1 MKRFLTDI
9 FDSNWFFLSILLFAI
24 ALPLSQALVSIAAG
38 IMLFIAL
45 LEDNWNNK
53 FARIKQK
60 RIILFVTVIFLMYFI
75 GAILYGNWNDSLYD
89 IRKNM
94 FYLVLPLAFLIGK
107 DISQKQ
113 KRFVFYVFSV
123 SILISTWVAF
133 FNWKFTSD
141 AETFSVHNV
150 SLISHIRFSFQLI
163 LAFWFFILLV
173 QKNFHEINFSKKII
187 GILVAFY
194 FLSFLLFQ
202 QSLTGIISF
211 ISSTLVFALLMI
223 FKTRKRYRMLFFIVA
238 AFVVCL
244 PVIYVG
250 HIISQFYDIEKVD
263 KNNIDKVTAEGNTY
277 NHDFN
282 NPMVENGHYV
292 YLYVCEKEM
301 REEWNKRSK
310 IKYDSVGPNGYP
322 IRATLIRY
330 LTSKGL
336 RKDAAG
342 VKALTQ
348 QDISNVENGIA
359 NIIFQNKRLSLY
371 PRIYQTIWEYYVYS
385 KTGYANNQS
394 FSQRI
399 EYAKAALTIIK
410 DHFWLGVGPG
420 NWKEDFKKAYKA
432 NHSSLDEK
440 MYASSHNQYLNYMV
454 KFGILGFLL
463 ILFFLVYPIIKT
475 HRYTDYLFLIFLVF
489 MFFSNF
495 ADSNL
500 ESHMGSSFF
509 VFFYCL
515 FIVTNGKNYLEFSNS
530 KGA

>member
-1 MKRFLTDI
+1 MKKFLTDI
-9 FDSNWFFLSILLFAI
+9 FDSNWFFLSILLFVI

-38 IMLFIAL
+38 VMVFVALF
-45 LEDNWNNK
+45 EDNWKNK
-53 FARIKQK
+53 FARISKN
-60 RIILFVTVIFLMYFI
+60 RIILFVSAIFLMYLF
-75 GAILYGNWNDSLYD
+75 GAILYGNWNNSLYD
-89 IRKNM
+89 IRKAM
-94 FYLVLPLAFLIGK
+94 FYLVLPVAFLIGK
-107 DISQKQ
+107 DISAKQ

-123 SILISTWVAF
+123 AILISTWVAL
-133 FNWKFTSD
+133 FNWKFTAD

-173 QKNFHEINFSKKII
+173 QKNYHEINSSKKII
-187 GILVAFY
+187 SFLAAFY

-211 ISSTLVFALLMI
+211 ITSSLVFILLMI
-223 FKTRKRYRMLFFIVA
+223 FKVKGTYRILFFVGA
-238 AFVVCL
+238 VLVLSL
-244 PVIYVG
+244 PVIYVV
-250 HIISQFYDIEKVD
+250 HVINQFYDIEKVD
-263 KNNIDKVTAEGNTY
+263 KNKIDKVTAEGNTY
-277 NHDFN
+277 HHDFD

-292 YLYVCEKEM
+292 HLYVCEKEM

-310 IKYDSVGPNGYP
+310 IKYDSLDASGYP
-322 IRATLIRY
+322 VRVTLMRY

-348 QDISNVENGIA
+348 QDILNVENGIA
-359 NIIFQNKRLSLY
+359 NVIFQKKHLSLY

-399 EYAKAALTIIK
+399 EYARAALTIIEN
-410 DHFWLGVGPG
+410 HFWLGVGPG
-420 NWKEDFKKAYKA
+420 NWKAEFKKAYKA

-440 MYASSHNQYLNYMV
+440 MYASSHNQYLNYTV
-454 KFGILGFLL
+454 KFGIVGFLL
-463 ILFFLVYPIIKT
+463 IMFFLVYPIVKT
-475 HRYTDYLFLIFLVF
+475 HRYTDSLFLIFLVF

-515 FIVTNGKNYLEFSNS
+515 FIITNGKNYLNFSRS
-530 KGA
+530 KVL